1 VSEPISP
8 GKPDPDRTTWVGR
21 AKPPSPPPPPADP
34 YWPPVEAT
42 PQYIQYGTGYPVSM
56 IRPPRPRRTGRN
68 VLITVLGIFALCC
81 GGGVALAISLNGGL
95 SGTSV
100 LAPAPPGL
108 NTPVQDGQFT
118 FVVSS
123 VTCGQ
128 PSVGR
133 SVVTRQA
140 KGTFCLVKLTIENTG
155 TESQSFSDVF
165 QKLRG
170 ADGTVYDADVAA
182 GVIANENI
190 AGLWSNIAPGEKVSG
205 TIVYDIPKQAQIATV
220 ELHDSVLSEGA
231 VVTL

>member
-1 VSEPISP
+1 
-8 GKPDPDRTTWVGR
+8 
-21 AKPPSPPPPPADP
+21 
-34 YWPPVEAT
+34 
-42 PQYIQYGTGYPVSM
+42 M

-81 GGGVALAISLNGGL
+81 GGGMALAISLNGGL

-100 LAPAPPGL
+100 LGPAPPGL

-231 VVTL
+231 MVTL